1 MMIYV
6 SNQSTVVSNTQF
18 QQMITAMNQFL
29 LTLCSDWSIGIVQL
43 FQAIVNPNNI
53 LNNTIFIFDN
63 TDSPGA
69 LGYHFD
75 VNGLAIGKVFA
86 KTITGYG
93 GAVLYKD
100 TTTMTVAQC
109 LCHEALEMIGNANI
123 NKWFLDN
130 KGVFWAGELCDAVEN
145 NLITITLPGNVKVGL
160 SDYVLPNWFSPN
172 STRRPFNKLNTLT
185 GPFKLD
191 RYGYSIT
198 IKNNRVV
205 SVYGQS
211 YLENKKS
218 EVESDVNEIKEKFG
232 LS

>member
-1 MMIYV
+1 MIIYV
-6 SNQSTVVSNTQF
+6 SNQSTVVNNTQF
-18 QQMITAMNQFL
+18 QQMLTAMNQFL
-29 LTLCSDWSIGIVQL
+29 LTLCSDWSISTVQV
-43 FQAIVNPNNI
+43 FQAVTTPTSIM
-53 LNNTIFIFDN
+53 NNTIFIFDN

-75 VNGLAIGKVFA
+75 VNGFAVGKVFA
-86 KTITGYG
+86 RTITQYG

-100 TTTMTVAQC
+100 ATTMTVAQC

-145 NLITITLPGNVKVGL
+145 NLITVTLPGNIRVGL
-160 SDYVLPNWFSPN
+160 SDYVLPSWFSPN
-172 STRRPFNKLNTLT
+172 TTRRPFNKLNTLT

-191 RYGYSIT
+191 RLGYSIT

-211 YLENKKS
+211 YPENKKAD
-218 EVESDVNEIKEKFG
+218 VESDVNEIKEKFG

>member
-1 MMIYV
+1 MIIYV
-6 SNQSTVVSNTQF
+6 SNQSKVVSEIQF

-29 LTLCSDWSIGIVQL
+29 ITLCSDWSITTVQL
-43 FQAIVNPNNI
+43 FKAITTPTKI
-53 LNNTIFIFDN
+53 LNNTIFIFDDS
-63 TDSPGA
+63 DSPGA

-75 VNGLAIGKVFA
+75 VDGFAVGKVFA
-86 KTITGYG
+86 KTILQYG
-93 GAVLYKD
+93 GAVLYKNA
-100 TTTMTVAQC
+100 TTMTVAQC

-123 NKWFLDN
+123 NKWYLDN
-130 KGVFWAGELCDAVEN
+130 SGVFWAGELCDAVEN
-145 NLITITLPGNVKVGL
+145 NLITITIPGSIKVAL

-172 STRRPFNKLNTLT
+172 STKRPFNKLNTLT

-211 YLENKKS
+211 YPDNKKADI
-218 EVESDVNEIKEKFG
+218 ESDVTEIKEKFG
-232 LS
+232 LN